1 MAVALTPSQCLR
13 CSSIWLGQGW
23 RCVWCKSSG
32 HIHGDQLFIV
42 EAIPGDFLECVVIAA
57 GPTMLQEF
65 VCTCRRL
72 QVFGGLTYGPVVLGM
87 LQNALALQVA
97 NSNHD
102 HIPILELNNGFVVY
116 GEGTEYPRTCLAQ
129 NLLPTVQAYATQFRL
144 GARARSLSVYLLDV
158 LTDAVLF
165 SPLDFWAELHR
176 SAQRMLRAR
185 LSGSEPLRLSPLAKS
200 YFDDGLQ
207 SQHRVHQFDLAILA
221 GHEDWAREHTA
232 HAEDSPRSFKGSE
245 ISSTEG
251 SEISST
257 DHIWSHTSDSES
269 DF

>member
-116 GEGTEYPRTCLAQ
+116 VDLPPRTCLAQ

-245 ISSTEG
+245 ISST
-251 SEISST
+251 